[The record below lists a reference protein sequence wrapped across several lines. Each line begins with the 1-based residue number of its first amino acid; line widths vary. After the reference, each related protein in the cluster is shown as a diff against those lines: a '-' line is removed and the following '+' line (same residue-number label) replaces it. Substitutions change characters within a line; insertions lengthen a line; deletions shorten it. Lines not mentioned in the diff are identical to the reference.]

1 MKLHDYKYKENL
13 RGDNLLIIIIDLGN
27 DDLIFNNVDIYIQ
40 DNEKIEEAM
49 KMIKGDKYQT
59 NYYNDCKLS
68 EFLEEIYH
76 DEIDPYRRGEN

>member
-13 RGDNLLIIIIDLGN
+13 RGDNLLIIVIDLGN

-40 DNEKIEEAM
+40 DEEKIEEAL
-49 KMIKGDKYQT
+49 KIIKSNDDKKIAEY
-59 NYYNDCKLS
+59 
-68 EFLEEIYH
+68 LENLYH

>member
-13 RGDNLLIIIIDLGN
+13 RGDNLLIIVIDLG
-27 DDLIFNNVDIYIQ
+27 DQDLIFNNVDIYIQ

-49 KMIKGDKYQT
+49 KIIKGDKYQT

-68 EFLEEIYH
+68 EYLENLYH
-76 DEIDPYRRGEN
+76 DEIDPYSRGEN